1 MLAQDNLRPSTLK
14 VTTADL
20 TDAREPLLNFFLE
33 RYAQAY
39 RSEMEAFIDALEAG
53 KPMPTTVRDGVM
65 ALRLAECAVESART
79 GRTVAV

>member
-1 MLAQDNLRPSTLK
+1 M
-14 VTTADL
+14 
-20 TDAREPLLNFFLE
+20 NFFLE

-39 RSEMEAFIDALEAG
+39 RSEMDAFIDALAEE

-79 GRTVAV
+79 GRSVTV